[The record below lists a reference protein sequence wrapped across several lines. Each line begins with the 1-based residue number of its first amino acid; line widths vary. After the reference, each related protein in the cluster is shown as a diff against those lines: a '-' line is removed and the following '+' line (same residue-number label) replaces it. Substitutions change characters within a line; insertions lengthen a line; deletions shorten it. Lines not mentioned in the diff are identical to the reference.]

1 MKFTILLIAWSGLL
15 FWSGFVFGWR
25 LRETTEKPAGGG
37 IGGNNGS
44 PMDDGNFGFRPH
56 ELADAESD
64 ASHGIPPSPHPPHRR
79 VFTHAA
85 MVQAEMA
92 AKAKLANQG
101 MTQDG
106 AGKEEEK

>member
-44 PMDDGNFGFRPH
+44 PMDAGNFVFRPH
-56 ELADAESD
+56 ELDDADTER
-64 ASHGIPPSPHPPHRR
+64 IPPSPHPPHRR
-79 VFTHAA
+79 IFSHAA

-92 AKAKLANQG
+92 ANAKLANQG